1 MPPLNPPTGATTL
14 DLTACVSNDTSTGL
28 LTPVSKFVSD
38 IKALKADPDHQILV
52 AAITGSPTPY
62 TVSWG
67 PEQNGQNTKPGELW
81 PEIMHSC
88 GAVGGDDVNP
98 ENPPSQQI
106 EDGSFADPGVRI
118 TQFVTSFQDNVVR
131 SICDASYASS
141 MHAIATKL
149 GQLVTLPCVTETIQN
164 DDNGNPDCSVVES
177 VTNNDVTQST
187 AIPSCASTGN
197 SPPCWSM
204 AVEAGSCAGSTLLVN
219 DTAQNAAAQNVTVT
233 LSCSVCVPGST
244 QPGCP

>member
-1 MPPLNPPTGATTL
+1 
-14 DLTACVSNDTSTGL
+14 
-28 LTPVSKFVSD
+28 
-38 IKALKADPDHQILV
+38 LV

-62 TVSWG
+62 TVSWV

-98 ENPPSQQI
+98 ENPSSQQVS
-106 EDGSFADPGVRI
+106 DGSFADPGVRI

-131 SICDASYASS
+131 SICDVSYASS

-149 GQLVTLPCVTETIQN
+149 GQLITLPCVTETIQN
-164 DDNGNPDCSVVES
+164 DDNGNPDCSVVQYVQE
-177 VTNNDVTQST
+177 VDVTQQNV
-187 AIPSCASTGN
+187 IPYCGTNGN

-204 AVEAGSCAGSTLLVN
+204 AALAGSCSGVTLLIH

-233 LSCSVCVPGST
+233 LSCSVCVPGSSQT
-244 QPGCP
+244 GCL